1 MLLDSGCA
9 GVKAETQDQEP
20 LLFISAF
27 SPSPPAPPQA
37 VISCSISWEVYKA
50 RLLACVSNKKEN
62 LQFPSSLLL
71 SCYDSFLLLQLFLI
85 LLFDLWPRSD
95 FPLRITAA
103 FASSLS
109 LGFNS
114 CCIGRNFSK
123 DQFLEPVQ
131 RFDNFFFFRVCSF
144 LTLTGYQG
152 ISVSHSPWQGS
163 LAGCILGL
171 PHLLSQAPS
180 STVHK

>member
-1 MLLDSGCA
+1 MLLDSGCG
-9 GVKAETQDQEP
+9 GVKEETGDQEP

-37 VISCSISWEVYKA
+37 VISCSVSWEVYKA

-62 LQFPSSLLL
+62 LEFPNSLLL
-71 SCYDSFLLLQLFLI
+71 SCYDSFLLLQPFLI
-85 LLFDLWPRSD
+85 LLFDLWPCSG

-103 FASSLS
+103 FASFLSLS
-109 LGFNS
+109 FNS
-114 CCIGRNFSK
+114 YCIGRNFSK

-131 RFDNFFFFRVCSF
+131 RFDNFFFRVCSF
-144 LTLTGYQG
+144 LTLTGNQG
-152 ISVSHSPWQGS
+152 ISVSHSPWQGR

-171 PHLLSQAPS
+171 PHLPSQAPS
-180 STVHK
+180 STVYK